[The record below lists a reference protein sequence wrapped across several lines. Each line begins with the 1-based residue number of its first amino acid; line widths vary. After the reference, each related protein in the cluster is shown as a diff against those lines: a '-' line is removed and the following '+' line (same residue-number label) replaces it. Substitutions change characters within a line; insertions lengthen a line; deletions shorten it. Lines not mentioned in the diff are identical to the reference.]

1 MGKEKGKRPSLRI
14 KGVKMGQKKK
24 SLLSTSNPTDRKS
37 TNSDEEN
44 KFQGIVLYTTV
55 ALIMFYRIRR

>member
-1 MGKEKGKRPSLRI
+1 MGKEKEKRPSLRI

-24 SLLSTSNPTDRKS
+24 SLPSTTSTTDRKS

-44 KFQGIVLYTTV
+44 KFQGIVHYSIL
-55 ALIMFYRIRR
+55 L